1 VTEPEPA
8 RVLVICT
15 GNVCRSPF
23 IERVL
28 AGMLP
33 AGSGVVVES
42 AGTGAL
48 VGSPMEP
55 RAAAQT
61 SRYAGEPAGFVARQL
76 VPGLVASADLVLT
89 ATRRH
94 RGEVA
99 TLHPRALSYAFTL
112 RDFADLVADLPPQDV
127 RGEGEGPRSR
137 VRALVQA
144 AAARRGLNPPLE
156 AAETDIVDPFRG
168 DDAMFVTMAQ
178 QVMGS
183 LPVVARALAG

>member
-1 VTEPEPA
+1 MTEPEPA
-8 RVLVICT
+8 RVLIVCT

-28 AGMLP
+28 AAMLP

-55 RAAAQT
+55 RAAAWT

-112 RDFADLVADLPPQDV
+112 RDFADLVADLPAPDT
-127 RGEGEGPRSR
+127 RGGDPRSR